1 MKFIIALFTKHSK
14 IGKIL
19 TYIVA
24 ILEAA
29 KILLEKISTTFD
41 TESDKYS
48 KLLSII
54 NGISVCLLGLE
65 KLFDWLGID
74 IVKDSRDDN
83 LNKLIENTNKL
94 QEIL

>member
-19 TYIVA
+19 T
-24 ILEAA
+24 
-29 KILLEKISTTFD
+29 FD
-41 TESDKYS
+41 TESDKYT
-48 KLLSII
+48 KVLSII
-54 NGISVCLLGLE
+54 NGISACLLGLE

-74 IVKDSRDDN
+74 IIKESKDDN